1 MSNHGSDWLITFLL
15 SIYITNQQIV
25 KLDVKIFVCSIVD
38 FFFQG
43 VVMLLTLIY
52 LYWPYVYE
60 YDIWLWIAY
69 IELPTIHN
77 QHIRFIFIIYIKYYI
92 RFFFEE
98 KKKLYKMIQC
108 AII

>member
-1 MSNHGSDWLITFLL
+1 MALIDSLL
-15 SIYITNQQIV
+15 FCYPLPITNQQIV

-38 FFFQG
+38 LFFQG
-43 VVMLLTLIY
+43 VVLLLTLIY
-52 LYWPYVYE
+52 LYWPDVYE

-98 KKKLYKMIQC
+98 KKTI
-108 AII
+108 